1 MKKKIIAVLVL
12 ALLVST
18 VSVFALGIGIQGG
31 GVYSAGTKDIGGNAA
46 ITFKVDQSPL
56 VFAVDWFAN
65 NERVILGLTGYYWIL
80 NSYLAGPFNYF
91 VGLGFGATVG
101 LGDPLILAGSVRAP
115 IGVNAFFAD
124 GLIEPYLQVVPQF
137 QLAILPE
144 DASNGIVFG
153 ANAGIRF
160 WF

>member
-31 GVYSAGTKDIGGNAA
+31 GVYSAGNIGGNAS

-65 NERVILGLTGYYWIL
+65 KDIVILGLTGDYWIL

-137 QLAILPE
+137 QLAILP
-144 DASNGIVFG
+144 DIASNGIVFG